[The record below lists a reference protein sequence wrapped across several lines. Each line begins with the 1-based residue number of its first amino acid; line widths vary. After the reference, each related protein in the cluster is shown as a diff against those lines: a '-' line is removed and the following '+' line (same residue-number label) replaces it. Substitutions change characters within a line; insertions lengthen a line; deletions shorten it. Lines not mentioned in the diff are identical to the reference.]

1 MLILASACQ
10 QTARTELVLGIAT
23 DLAAPGVIDSVELQ
37 VASTSNG
44 VAQVD
49 KTWDITGTGDL
60 PENLPGSFG
69 IEADDPSTKLDVVLK
84 GFKDAQEIV
93 RRRALLG
100 LVEGRTVFYRLTLT
114 AACID
119 RTDCAASTGS
129 TCVEGACRPLRVDP
143 LALPDYDADSV
154 THVSCKSFTRFI
166 DTSTGAPMPP
176 TDDAELCPSDRCVEG
191 TCLDTPNIQA
201 VGRS

>member
-1 MLILASACQ
+1 MRCAPMFLLAGACQ
-10 QTARTELVLGIAT
+10 QTARTELVLGVAT

-37 VASTSNG
+37 VASTKNG

-49 KTWDITGTGDL
+49 MTWNITGTADL

-84 GFKDAQEIV
+84 GFKDAKEVV

-100 LVEGRTVFYRLTLT
+100 LVDGRIVFYRLGLT

-119 RTDCAASTGS
+119 RTDCSASTGS
-129 TCVEGACRPLRVDP
+129 TCVEGACRPLHIDP
-143 LALPDYDADSV
+143 LTLPDYDADSV
-154 THVSCKSFTRFI
+154 THVTCTSFTRFI
-166 DTSTGAPMPP
+166 DTTTGEPMPP
-176 TDDAELCPSDRCVEG
+176 TDDAALCPSDRCVEG
-191 TCLDTPNIQA
+191 TCLAAAATN
-201 VGRS
+201 